1 MRSVA
6 VFPVLVA
13 VLSLSLAGCG
23 AQAPPFKPVVDTK
36 TLMASV
42 VEKQANIVWESV
54 GEVATLEGVQEIRP
68 QTDEQWQNIRDAAVN
83 ITESA
88 NLLMISPR
96 AQDNQE
102 WMGAAAGLITQ
113 GERMMSASDRRNTKD
128 VFEVGA
134 DMYEACVRC
143 HMQYMPGVK
152 ESYR

>member
-6 VFPVLVA
+6 VFPVLVSI
-13 VLSLSLAGCG
+13 LSLVGCS

-54 GEVATLEGVQEIRP
+54 GEVATLDGVQELRP
-68 QTDEQWQNIRDAAVN
+68 QTDEQWQNIRDAAVT

-88 NLLMISPR
+88 NLLMIPPR

-113 GERMMSASDRRNTKD
+113 GERMISAIDRRSTKD
-128 VFEVGA
+128 VFDVGA
-134 DMYEACVRC
+134 DMYEACVHC
-143 HMQYMPGVK
+143 HVQYMPGVK
-152 ESYR
+152 EMYQ